1 MFKPKFKILGGF
13 IKMNMTHY
21 MELLATNQ
29 PWNLLRFMAVPVI
42 FAETLVA
49 IEFLIVYYRKT
60 SGALKSTSRVLSVL
74 AAIYFTFVVFLP
86 LLFTAIPGMKWRTPV
101 DFIAVWAYL
110 LGVVPFVVLAL
121 IDLGLIGKQKTAD
134 EKMKLH
140 FIWLTVFLVV
150 AHVAMIFGMIN
161 PQIIAK
167 AASGGKM

>member
-1 MFKPKFKILGGF
+1 
-13 IKMNMTHY
+13 MNMTHY

-60 SGALKSTSRVLSVL
+60 SGALKTTSKVLSTL
-74 AAIYFTFVVFLP
+74 AAVYFTFVVFLP
-86 LLFTAIPGMKWRTPV
+86 LLFTALPGIHWRTSV
-101 DFIAVWAYL
+101 DFIAVWSYL
-110 LGVVPFVVLAL
+110 LGVIPFVALAL
-121 IDLGLIGKQKTAD
+121 IDLGWVGKRKSPD

-161 PQIIAK
+161 PQIILKTA
-167 AASGGKM
+167 GKM